1 MVRAMYTLNRV
12 ITSFG
17 RFEEVTSYLL
27 SMAALLTSCLTQF
40 SSSSCCFCFRTRALS
55 SKRLSAFKRWSTSHL
70 YVISNSIYSP
80 PAETSSLDSPL
91 AANFNSS
98 LFACFSTFRSLMVM
112 IIRCSKSSVVGDF
125 FVHFWENNIM
135 VLFFKVKPRARSL
148 QLISVKV
155 SYMSSVLGLPSWLLL
170 QTKSLLYLVGGF
182 TCPQFASPII
192 HDKSHFDLKFF
203 IIEEVIKKA
212 LRRLYF
218 LLQLVS

>member
-1 MVRAMYTLNRV
+1 MYTLNGV

-17 RFEEVTSYLL
+17 RFKEVTSYLL